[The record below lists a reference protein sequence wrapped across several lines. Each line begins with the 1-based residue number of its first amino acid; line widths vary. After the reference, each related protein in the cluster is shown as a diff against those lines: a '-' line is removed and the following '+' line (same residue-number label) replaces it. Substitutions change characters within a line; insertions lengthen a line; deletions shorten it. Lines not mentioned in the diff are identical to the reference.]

1 MATQYETAGLLPSG
15 VLQPYGQNILKYGIG
30 QLGTP
35 IDVGKLT
42 PQVAGQ
48 SAFQQQAAQGIA
60 DLGGLGQIQRDASG
74 QVTGFTG
81 GTGVASY
88 QPYLDDISQQ
98 QLLDPAQGY
107 KAFMSP
113 YQKEIIDTTMADFDR
128 QAQIGKLDVS
138 QNALTAGAFGG
149 SRQGVAEAEYQSNS
163 DRNRAAL
170 LAGLYGQGYNQ
181 ALTQQQQQLAN
192 LQGMATFVPGLQ
204 QQNIA
209 AFDALGQQDQ
219 LLEQSKLNAMAQA
232 AQSAYQLPL
241 DRITDVANI
250 YGTVS
255 GAMPGSPTQKFTPNP
270 LLTGIGGFAN
280 MYTTLGGSAMTRGAP
295 AQTLAQ
301 IRASEMGQGELT
313 A

>member
-1 MATQYETAGLLPSG
+1 MAVNYDQAGLLPSG
-15 VLQPYGQNILKYGIG
+15 ILAPYGQNILKYGIG

-35 IDVGKLT
+35 IDVGALT
-42 PQVAGQ
+42 PKVAGQ

-113 YQKEIIDTTMADFDR
+113 YQQEIIDTTMADFDR
-128 QAQIGKLDVS
+128 QAQIGKLGVS
-138 QNALTAGAFGG
+138 QDALTAGAFGG
-149 SRQGVAEAEYQSNS
+149 SRQGVAEAEYQSSS

-219 LLEQSKLNAMAQA
+219 LLEQQKLNTMAQA

-301 IRASEMGQGELT
+301 IQASERGQGLT
-313 A
+313 VA

>member
-1 MATQYETAGLLPSG
+1 MAVNYDQAGLLPSG
-15 VLQPYGQNILKYGIG
+15 ILAPYGQNILKYGIG

-35 IDVGKLT
+35 IDVGALT
-42 PQVAGQ
+42 PKVAGQ

-107 KAFMSP
+107 KDFMSP
-113 YQKEIIDTTMADFDR
+113 YQQEVIRTTMADFDR
-128 QAQIGKLDVS
+128 QAQIGKLGVS
-138 QNALTAGAFGG
+138 QDAYTAGAFGG

-280 MYTTLGGSAMTRGAP
+280 MYTTLGGSAMTRAP
-295 AQTLAQ
+295 AQYNQRLVDAGLQ
-301 IRASEMGQGELT
+301 AVRDDA
-313 A
+313 